1 MKAFHCA
8 ICGKLIEREVPENG
22 ESVGEYVRD
31 DSRLCWVCA
40 KKISESD

>member
-22 ESVGEYVRD
+22 ESVGTYVRD
-31 DSRLCWVCA
+31 ESRLCSVCD
-40 KKISESD
+40 KKTGAGD